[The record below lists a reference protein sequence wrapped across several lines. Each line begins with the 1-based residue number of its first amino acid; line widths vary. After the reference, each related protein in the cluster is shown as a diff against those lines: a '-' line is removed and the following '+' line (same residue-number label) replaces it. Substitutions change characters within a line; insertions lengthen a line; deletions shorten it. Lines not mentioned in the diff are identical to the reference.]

1 MASAWFAVAPAQ
13 AKQQPSKAEIT
24 EAQRR
29 FQRATELYEENN
41 LPGALA
47 EFRKAYSLAP
57 NYRVLYN
64 IGQLCFLMQDSPCAY
79 GAFSNYLEQGGAEI
93 PEKRREEVQRDLARL
108 QARVARLRIVAD
120 RVGADV
126 TVDDVSVGTTP
137 LNEPVLVAAGR
148 PRIRVSLPG
157 YAPVTRVVE
166 VAGMET
172 VKVDIHL
179 VPVNG
184 SAARDD
190 SAPATRSTEVPL
202 TPRPPTTSS
211 SGATSAPVPDLT
223 REATPSASPSSSSL
237 TAVGVTLGVVGL
249 AGLAAG
255 GLSSY
260 KVHSL
265 QNEVEKAKLGE
276 LTAPKLA
283 SQQDEASR
291 YQSWQWVGYGAGTAV
306 LAVGI
311 VFLMMDGNAQEA
323 ERASGPRL
331 IGSVR
336 PRRHHPGRA
345 QRPLLSLTARSP
357 PRPVATTPPR
367 PVATTPPRP
376 VATTPPRP
384 VATTPAGPCR
394 ASGPSPRSLPLA
406 GEGQD
411 EGPRFNSVLR
421 VPARL
426 PRTVTDLDL
435 AERTAC

>member
-1 MASAWFAVAPAQ
+1 LTVAAVVAGACLVAGPVQ

-79 GAFSNYLEQGGAEI
+79 GAFSNYLEQGGGEI
-93 PEKRREEVQRDLARL
+93 PDKRREEVQRDLARL

-120 RVGADV
+120 KPGAEV

-137 LNEPVLVAAGR
+137 LSEPVLVAAGR
-148 PRIRVSLPG
+148 PRVRVSLAG
-157 YAPVTRVVE
+157 HAPVTRVVE

-172 VKVDIHL
+172 VKVDVHL
-179 VPVNG
+179 VPTNG
-184 SAARDD
+184 SAARDE
-190 SAPATRSTEVPL
+190 APTPPASRSVEVP
-202 TPRPPTTSS
+202 TSPRPAEDP
-211 SGATSAPVPDLT
+211 SAGLRPDLT
-223 REATPSASPSSSSL
+223 KDAAPAESSSRSGL
-237 TAVGVTLGVVGL
+237 TAVGLTLGAVGL

-265 QNEVEKAKLGE
+265 QREIETAKVGE
-276 LTAPKLA
+276 LTGPKLTA
-283 SQQDEASR
+283 QQDQAGR

-311 VFLMMDGNAQEA
+311 VFLMMDGNDDSG
-323 ERASGPRL
+323 ERATGPRL
-331 IGSVR
+331 IGSIG
-336 PRRHHPGRA
+336 PGGTSQVA
-345 QRPLLSLTARSP
+345 LS
-357 PRPVATTPPR
+357 
-367 PVATTPPRP
+367 
-376 VATTPPRP
+376 
-384 VATTPAGPCR
+384 G
-394 ASGPSPRSLPLA
+394 
-406 GEGQD
+406 
-411 EGPRFNSVLR
+411 RF
-421 VPARL
+421 
-426 PRTVTDLDL
+426 
-435 AERTAC
+435 

>member
-1 MASAWFAVAPAQ
+1 VLRRRLTVAAAVVGAWFAVVPAQ

-64 IGQLCFLMQDSPCAY
+64 IGQLCFLMQDNPCAY
-79 GAFSNYLEQGGAEI
+79 GAFSNYLEQGGSEI
-93 PEKRREEVQRDLARL
+93 PERRREEVQRDLARL
-108 QARVARLRIVAD
+108 QVRVARLRIVAD
-120 RVGADV
+120 RVGAEV

-148 PRIRVSLPG
+148 PRVRVSLPG

-179 VPVNG
+179 VPING
-184 SAARDD
+184 SAPRDE
-190 SAPATRSTEVPL
+190 SPAPATRSNQVPL
-202 TPRPPTTSS
+202 TPRPPAT
-211 SGATSAPVPDLT
+211 SGAAGATARTPDLT
-223 REATPSASPSSSSL
+223 REATLSDAPSSSSL
-237 TAVGVTLGVVGL
+237 KAVGVTLGVVGL

-265 QNEVEKAKLGE
+265 QQEVEKAKLGE

-283 SQQDEASR
+283 SQQDEAGR

-311 VFLMMDGNAQEA
+311 VFLMMDGNDQQS
-323 ERASGPRL
+323 ERASAPRL
-331 IGSVR
+331 IGSVG
-336 PRRHHPGRA
+336 PGG
-345 QRPLLSLTARSP
+345 
-357 PRPVATTPPR
+357 ATQ
-367 PVATTPPRP
+367 V
-376 VATTPPRP
+376 
-384 VATTPAGPCR
+384 GI
-394 ASGPSPRSLPLA
+394 SG
-406 GEGQD
+406 
-411 EGPRFNSVLR
+411 RF
-421 VPARL
+421 
-426 PRTVTDLDL
+426 
-435 AERTAC
+435 